1 MRSASGQENAA
12 DHGQPGARALLRRV
26 VARAGVYD
34 LALRARL
41 AAERRLRLGAYAAEL
56 RFYGGFV
63 RRGDLCFDIGAN
75 LGQKTSL
82 FLDLGARVIAVE
94 PQPSCLKILRRSFG
108 RRGDVEIVP
117 SAVGAEEGQAEL
129 FVCDE
134 TSTISSMSSRFVSTG
149 RFATSFNWRHKI
161 VVPTTTLDRLIDRYG
176 IPAYC
181 KIDVEGFEASVLAGL
196 SRPLPLVS
204 FEFSREFMD
213 EARACAE
220 RLLAIGPY
228 GFDCVLN
235 KAADRLVSSWIEP
248 ATLLAR
254 LEAMADPLL
263 VGEIYAQLN
272 G

>member
-1 MRSASGQENAA
+1 MRYVR
-12 DHGQPGARALLRRV
+12 PV
-26 VARAGVYD
+26 VGRAGVYD

-41 AAERRLRLGAYAAEL
+41 AAERRLRLGGYAAEL
-56 RFYGGFV
+56 RFYGAFV
-63 RRGDLCFDIGAN
+63 RPGELCFDIGAN

-82 FLDLGARVIAVE
+82 FLDLSARVIAVE
-94 PQPSCLKILRRSFG
+94 PQPSCVKILRGSFG
-108 RRGDVEIVP
+108 RRSDVELVA
-117 SAVGAEEGQAEL
+117 SAVGAEDGEAEL

-149 RFATSFNWRHKI
+149 RFATSFNWRQKI
-161 VVPTTTLDRLIDRYG
+161 VVPTTTLDALIDRYG
-176 IPAYC
+176 VPVYC

-220 RLLAIGPY
+220 RMLAIGPY

-235 KAADRLVSSWIEP
+235 GAASWLVGAWTEP

-254 LEAMADPLL
+254 LESLPDPLL
-263 VGEIYAQLN
+263 VGEIYARLN